1 RICLGRHARG
11 GGLLTSIDIPHRMPK
26 SRRQSKLFGPNGQ
39 PVSYFLYPS
48 PRHNLRSQR
57 PRYWLSSDT
66 KSNVSEYDRWEL
78 VNYARQLFAQVDAL
92 SAGVVAKNNWAF
104 GDAWDAHY
112 FGANKA
118 WGEEVEGWLN
128 NVWMPNANVRGPQ
141 YSFKRSMLLSG
152 MAWDVDGDD
161 AMVLTETANGFP
173 QLAFY
178 PSTKIASYGAGRM
191 SPQGQ
196 SAGSVV

>member
-1 RICLGRHARG
+1 M
-11 GGLLTSIDIPHRMPK
+11 T
-26 SRRQSKLFGPNGQ
+26 
-39 PVSYFLYPS
+39 
-48 PRHNLRSQR
+48 
-57 PRYWLSSDT
+57 
-66 KSNVSEYDRWEL
+66 
-78 VNYARQLFAQVDAL
+78 
-92 SAGVVAKNNWAF
+92 KNNWAF

-112 FGANKA
+112 AGNNPA
-118 WGEEVEGWLN
+118 WGAVVEDWIN

-161 AMVLTETANGFP
+161 AMVLTESANGFP

-196 SAGSVV
+196 APGGIVQGEVFRLVAIMPQGLGER